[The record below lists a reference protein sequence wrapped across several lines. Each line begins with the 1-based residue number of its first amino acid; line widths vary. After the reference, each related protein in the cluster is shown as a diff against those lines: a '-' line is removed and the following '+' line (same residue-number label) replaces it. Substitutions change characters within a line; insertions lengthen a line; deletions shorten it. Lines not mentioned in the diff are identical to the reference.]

1 MSISPG
7 EGVNLGQGLT
17 GIGPLLRASLAC
29 SLETRVAVGIE
40 KCFWLLSSIA
50 GKAME
55 GSDIKEQV

>member
-1 MSISPG
+1 M
-7 EGVNLGQGLT
+7 
-17 GIGPLLRASLAC
+17 GPLLRASLAC

-55 GSDIKEQV
+55 GSDTKEQVRGP